1 MLAFSWHLFLFL
13 QNCYSN
19 LKDYYSIL
27 GVPSTAS
34 DAVIKRQYRQL
45 ALRYHPDKNS
55 SAEAALII
63 QEINEAYD
71 VLGDPQKRQEYD
83 LLLSGQYVVV
93 TPEPEPAAPRH
104 RDPRYRPKSAEYMRE
119 VRENSVNAYMRDNLR
134 YMVLVSKFTMAFA
147 LFCMLDFVLP
157 TKKETHQIVGTSKTA
172 EGRKTI
178 GSFIIYLEDETEVR
192 LSHELH
198 EVFLDGDKVDY
209 YTSIILSIPVKIEN
223 QSNHYLTRVPLSYF
237 GNFLFFPIVLLATS
251 ALGVFYSGEGVEF
264 RFNVG
269 LFNLI
274 FFLFNLYFLNVHR

>member
-1 MLAFSWHLFLFL
+1 M
-13 QNCYSN
+13 
-19 LKDYYSIL
+19 KDYYSIL
-27 GVPSTAS
+27 GVSSTAS
-34 DAVIKRQYRQL
+34 DTVIKRQYRQL

-71 VLGDPQKRQEYD
+71 VLGDPQKRQQYD
-83 LLLSGQYVVV
+83 MLLSGQYLVV

-134 YMVLVSKFTMAFA
+134 YMVLVSKFTMVFA
-147 LFCMLDFVLP
+147 LFCMLDFALP
-157 TKKETHQIVGTSKTA
+157 TVKNTHQITSTSKTA
-172 EGRKTI
+172 NDQNVR
-178 GSFIIYLEDETEVR
+178 GSFILYLDDGTSVS
-192 LSHELH
+192 LSHELD

-209 YTSIILSIPVKIEN
+209 YNSMILSIPVKIEN
-223 QSNHYLTRVPLSYF
+223 QRNHYLTRVPLSYF